1 MNIGVILLS
10 VCLNCCAQLFIRKGM
25 LQVGEMNMLRMAYN
39 IGLLACITASTRSM
53 AIIVLFLFHI

>member
-25 LQVGEMNMLRMAYN
+25 LQVGEMNMLSRINLYSRFHS
-39 IGLLACITASTRSM
+39 IRSGL
-53 AIIVLFLFHI
+53 